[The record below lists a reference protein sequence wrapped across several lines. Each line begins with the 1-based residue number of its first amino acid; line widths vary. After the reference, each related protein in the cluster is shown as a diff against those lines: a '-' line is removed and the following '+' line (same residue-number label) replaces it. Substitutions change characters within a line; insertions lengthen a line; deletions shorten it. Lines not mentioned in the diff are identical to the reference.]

1 MQGITVAEL
10 ALALNLK
17 PKTIKSRL
25 TRAKIKPIAYAGPTA
40 VYEPKVLEFL
50 QQAPRRGRPP
60 TTADKT

>member
-10 ALALNLK
+10 ALALNLN

-40 VYEPKVLEFL
+40 VYDPSVLEAL
-50 QQAPRRGRPP
+50 QKTPGRGRPP
-60 TTADKT
+60 RAGDK